1 MKCPR
6 CEGTG
11 KCVECKGSGSVTCI
25 QCGGAGKHPLTL
37 PTGAVKEMKCHT
49 CDGKGTLPC
58 SPLCESCK
66 GAGEITPSLQKEV
79 REKYVPSWVRVKE
92 YAAYASIAILVINVI
107 IFGAEWIFTMM
118 SGRDIFFAIGAL
130 LGNLVFAGQWWRVIT
145 AVFLHIGIF
154 HLLVNS
160 YSLFIICPPIE
171 KLIGSFRFVMLYLF
185 SGIAGNLLTIF
196 IDPGMVSAGAS
207 GAIFG
212 VFGAFF
218 GLNYRYRLF
227 PPALMNQLYIILV
240 INVVISLTP
249 GINLWAHFGGLAG
262 GFLFAAMVKLR

>member
-11 KCVECKGSGSVTCI
+11 KCVECNGSGSVTCI
-25 QCGGAGKHPLTL
+25 QCNGAGILPLKL

-49 CDGKGTLPC
+49 CNGQGTVSC
-58 SPLCESCK
+58 NPLCESCS

-79 REKYVPSWVRVKE
+79 REKYVPSWVRVSE
-92 YAAYASIAILVINVI
+92 YAAYASLTILILNLIAYIITSIGAGINGQNIL
-107 IFGAEWIFTMM
+107 F
-118 SGRDIFFAIGAL
+118 RIGAL
-130 LGNLVFAGQWWRVIT
+130 YGYAVFAGQWWRVIT
-145 AVFLHIGIF
+145 AIFLHIGIF
-154 HLLVNS
+154 HFLINS
-160 YSLFIICPPIE
+160 YSIFIICPPIE
-171 KLIGSFRFVMLYLF
+171 KIVGTFRFVMLYLI
-185 SGIAGNLLTIF
+185 SGLAGNLLTIF

-227 PPALMNQLYIILV
+227 PPPLMNQLYVLLV
-240 INVVISLTP
+240 INVVISLVP
-249 GINLWAHFGGLAG
+249 GINGWAHFGGLAG
-262 GFLFAAMVKLR
+262 GFIFSLVIKLR